1 MVKFSK
7 LAAIGTI
14 VISIIALLAIS
25 IYGTYRIMTI
35 VNTESI
41 IEMQFGES
49 LMLSQ
54 TPSSTVKSTP
64 ELSQIT
70 ILLNSL
76 SSDLKFGLYLLPT
89 LGCCHPLLSE
99 GYTWI
104 LFLERIQKDIEIS
117 EELVDLYGQLAANT
131 DVINKSLLSGND
143 PTHTSKT

>member
-35 VNTESI
+35 VNTSST
-41 IEMQFGES
+41 IETQFGES

-54 TPSSTVKSTP
+54 TPGSTVKTTT

-70 ILLNSL
+70 TLLNSL
-76 SSDLKFGLYLLPT
+76 SSDLK
-89 LGCCHPLLSE
+89 
-99 GYTWI
+99 
-104 LFLERIQKDIEIS
+104 LFSLEVFVVR
-117 EELVDLYGQLAANT
+117 N
-131 DVINKSLLSGND
+131 
-143 PTHTSKT
+143 